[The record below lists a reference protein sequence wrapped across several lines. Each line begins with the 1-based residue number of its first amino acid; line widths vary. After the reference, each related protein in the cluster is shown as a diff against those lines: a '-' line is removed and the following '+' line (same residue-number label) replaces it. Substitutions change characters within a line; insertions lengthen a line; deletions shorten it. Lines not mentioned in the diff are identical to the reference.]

1 MTMDRKQEESEV
13 AKTSLDESR
22 VLSHA
27 VAQIALRWR
36 LGDELLGSML
46 GIPKS
51 RAERLAAGGFQ
62 LARSHEAFRVGQYL
76 VCAFEG
82 LGRLLGDDET
92 VIAWLNAENRD
103 FAARPI
109 DLIRTP
115 SGMKAVAA
123 YVESFLRQSQ
133 AVDSINRSI
142 LIDRKPT

>member
-46 GIPKS
+46 GIPEVRAKS
-51 RAERLAAGGFQ
+51 LVAGGFQ
-62 LARSHEAFRVGQYL
+62 LVRSHQAFRVGQYL

-92 VIAWLNAENRD
+92 VIAWLNVKNSD
-103 FAARPI
+103 FDARPL

-123 YVESFLRQSQ
+123 YVESFCVGL
-133 AVDSINRSI
+133 
-142 LIDRKPT
+142 KP